1 MCLGCRVFGY
11 HIIPIISWVST
22 QYFIYRFSIIGYTNS
37 HILLT
42 CIGIVCTLKLH
53 FYENCQSKYLH
64 LTKGHPSTENCCC
77 TYTYCYLDQHCLS
90 VATSTCII
98 RYIKCHHTHTHN
110 TNIFLESK
118 VSDVGYDSL
127 ALCPT
132 AVTYTHKIILPIWRK
147 IINFLIKSES
157 IKRY

>member
-77 TYTYCYLDQHCLS
+77 TYTYCYLNQHCLS

-118 VSDVGYDSL
+118 VSVVGYDSL

-132 AVTYTHKIILPIWRK
+132 AVQPHQRARTHTK
-147 IINFLIKSES
+147 
-157 IKRY
+157 

>member
-64 LTKGHPSTENCCC
+64 LTKGHPSTKNCCC
-77 TYTYCYLDQHCLS
+77 TYTYCYLNQHCLS

-98 RYIKCHHTHTHN
+98 RYIKCRHTHTHN

-132 AVTYTHKIILPIWRK
+132 AVQPHQRARTHTK
-147 IINFLIKSES
+147 
-157 IKRY
+157 

>member
-132 AVTYTHKIILPIWRK
+132 AVQPHQRARTHTK
-147 IINFLIKSES
+147 
-157 IKRY
+157 

>member
-98 RYIKCHHTHTHN
+98 RYIKCHHTHTRTTQIFSWKAKCRMSGMTPWRSVRPLFNHISARVHTQN
-110 TNIFLESK
+110 NIAN
-118 VSDVGYDSL
+118 L
-127 ALCPT
+127 A
-132 AVTYTHKIILPIWRK
+132 K
-147 IINFLIKSES
+147 NN
-157 IKRY
+157 